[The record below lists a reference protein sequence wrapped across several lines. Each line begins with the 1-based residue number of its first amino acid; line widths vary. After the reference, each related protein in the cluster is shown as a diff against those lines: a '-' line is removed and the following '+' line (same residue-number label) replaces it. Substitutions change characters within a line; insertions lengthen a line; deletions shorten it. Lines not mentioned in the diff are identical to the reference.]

1 MSQCFPTRPPINP
14 LRLASDYRDYYGDP
28 HAKLCELI
36 DPILGAGCYV
46 PLIVHAPDT
55 PTELAGLG
63 PPGPGPLGSN
73 GFLDYGLT
81 IPAGSWILGFLH
93 AYTSSPSANA
103 TDPPV
108 SSSFRFQITD
118 VERQYR
124 FFTKP
129 VPEAYLL
136 NDLPTSNALAP
147 IGTNLLVVPNP
158 SVRLLPSPYPVAP
171 PGLFKLEFW
180 NMLATQNT
188 GVRLSL
194 LVAQP
199 DPDLESKS

>member
-14 LRLASDYRDYYGDP
+14 LRLSSNYRDYYGDA
-28 HAKLCELI
+28 HARLTELT

-46 PLIVHAPDT
+46 PRIVHAPDT
-55 PTELAGLG
+55 PSELAGI
-63 PPGPGPLGSN
+63 PAN

-81 IPAGSWILGFLH
+81 LPVGSWILGFLH
-93 AYTSSPSANA
+93 TYTSQASANA

-108 SSSFRFQITD
+108 GSSFRLQITD
-118 VERQYR
+118 VEREYK
-124 FFTKP
+124 FFRAP

-136 NDLPTSNALAP
+136 NDFPSSNPQAVTS
-147 IGTNLLVVPNP
+147 GLLTVLNP

-180 NMLATQNT
+180 NMLATVNT
-188 GVRLSL
+188 GIRLSL
-194 LVAQP
+194 FVAEP
-199 DPDLESKS
+199 DPDLD